1 MKNIL
6 KIAVILILF
15 FITFTTV
22 SNASEEQIDV
32 TSNFKDENLRQAIL
46 EIVKEVT
53 KDPNKTN
60 ITIGDINKITSDN
73 LPSGKQ
79 LHLAG
84 KGIKSLE
91 GLELFSGKNIEW
103 IYLDW
108 NEIEDISVL
117 SRFTTLT
124 KISMSGNKITDI
136 TPLAKLTNLV
146 NLNIS
151 NNQISSLE
159 PIKNLTNLQYIYADN
174 NKITEITP
182 FSQLINAKEISVSGN
197 QITNIDLLTKLPNL
211 YELDASRNDITSIE
225 NSQVNEKIT
234 NINLNYNKL
243 SSLQGIQNIKNLQIF
258 SASNNKIT
266 DITAITDLTKL
277 YNLNLNANK
286 ITDITKINKIKQL
299 EYLYLDANNIIYVQA
314 IDELP
319 NLKKVTL
326 YNQTYEFIIKEQYNQ
341 EDLQINLTDYF
352 IKLKETGHKL
362 YEQNA
367 KVEIQNSTGYTLAQ
381 DWSYIIIKQSD
392 LQNNKPIIMKIYDDE
407 NTYITFTI
415 KQEIPQEELASTIY
429 TIENKYVKNVP
440 AKTTKEVFNKNV
452 NIPVEILHN
461 DNALQNTQIVATKDI
476 VKLNSK
482 SYIIIVDGDITKDGL
497 VNIFD
502 IMKIKR
508 KVLGLVE
515 LEIDTNMAAD
525 VTKDGNVNI
534 MDIMKMI
541 RMVSNETN

>member
-46 EIVKEVT
+46 EIVREVT

-108 NEIEDISVL
+108 NEIADISIL
-117 SRFTTLT
+117 SRFTSLT
-124 KISMSGNKITDI
+124 KISMSSNKITDI

-159 PIKNLTNLQYIYADN
+159 PIKNLTNIQYIYADN
-174 NKITEITP
+174 NKITEITAL
-182 FSQLINAKEISVSGN
+182 SKLTNAKEISVSGN

-211 YELDASRNDITSIE
+211 YGLDASRNNIANIE
-225 NSQVNEKIT
+225 NFQINTHIT
-234 NINLNYNKL
+234 NMNLNYNNL
-243 SSLQGIQNIKNLQIF
+243 STLQGIQNIKNLQIF
-258 SASNNKIT
+258 SASNNKIV
-266 DITAITDLTKL
+266 DITPITDLREL

-286 ITDITKINKIKQL
+286 ITDITKINKMKQL

-392 LQNNKPIIMKIYDDE
+392 LQNKPIIMKIYDNE
-407 NTYITFTI
+407 NSYITFTI
-415 KQEIPQEELASTIY
+415 KQEIPQQELASTIY

-440 AKTTKEVFNKNV
+440 AKTTKEVFNQNV
-452 NIPVEILHN
+452 NIPVEILRS
-461 DNALQNTQIVATKDI
+461 DKALQNTQIVATKDV

-508 KVLGLVE
+508 KVIGLVE
-515 LEIDTNMAAD
+515 LDVDTNMAAD
-525 VTKDGNVNI
+525 ITKDGNVNI
-534 MDIMKMI
+534 MDVMKML

>member
-46 EIVKEVT
+46 EIVREVT

-108 NEIEDISVL
+108 NEIADISIL
-117 SRFTTLT
+117 SRFTSLT
-124 KISMSGNKITDI
+124 KISMSSNKITDI

-159 PIKNLTNLQYIYADN
+159 PIKNLTNIQYICADN
-174 NKITEITP
+174 NKITEITAL
-182 FSQLINAKEISVSGN
+182 SKLTNAKEISVSGN
-197 QITNIDLLTKLPNL
+197 QITNIDLLAKLPNL
-211 YELDASRNDITSIE
+211 YGLDASRNNIANIE
-225 NSQVNEKIT
+225 NFQVNTHIT
-234 NINLNYNKL
+234 NMNLNYNNL
-243 SSLQGIQNIKNLQIF
+243 STLQGIQNIKNLQIF
-258 SASNNKIT
+258 SASNNKIV
-266 DITAITDLTKL
+266 DITPITDLTKL

-286 ITDITKINKIKQL
+286 ITDITKINKMKQL
-299 EYLYLDANNIIYVQA
+299 EYVYLDANNIIYVQA
-314 IDELP
+314 IDELQ

-381 DWSYIIIKQSD
+381 DWSYIIIKRSD
-392 LQNNKPIIMKIYDDE
+392 LQNKPIIMKIYDNE
-407 NTYITFTI
+407 NSYITFTI
-415 KQEIPQEELASTIY
+415 KQEIPQQELASTIY

-440 AKTTKEVFNKNV
+440 AKTTKEVFNQNV
-452 NIPVEILHN
+452 NIPVEILRN
-461 DNALQNTQIVATKDI
+461 DKALQNTQIVATKDI

-482 SYIIIVDGDITKDGL
+482 SYIIIVHGDITKDGL

-508 KVLGLVE
+508 KVIGLVE
-515 LEIDTNMAAD
+515 LDVDTSMAAD
-525 VTKDGNVNI
+525 ITKDGNVNI
-534 MDIMKMI
+534 MDVMKML
-541 RMVSNETN
+541 RMVNNETN

>member
-46 EIVKEVT
+46 EIVREVT
-53 KDPNKTN
+53 KDSNKTN

-79 LHLAG
+79 LNLAG

-108 NEIEDISVL
+108 NEIADISIL
-117 SRFTTLT
+117 SRFTSLT
-124 KISMSGNKITDI
+124 KISMSSNKITDI
-136 TPLAKLTNLV
+136 TPFAKLTNLV
-146 NLNIS
+146 NLNIN

-159 PIKNLTNLQYIYADN
+159 PIKNLTNIQYICADN
-174 NKITEITP
+174 NKITEITAL
-182 FSQLINAKEISVSGN
+182 SKLTNAKEISVSGN

-211 YELDASRNDITSIE
+211 YGLDASRNNIANIE
-225 NSQVNEKIT
+225 NFQVNTHIT
-234 NINLNYNKL
+234 NMNLNYNNL
-243 SSLQGIQNIKNLQIF
+243 STLQGIQNIKNLQIF
-258 SASNNKIT
+258 SASNNKIV
-266 DITAITDLTKL
+266 DITPITDLTEL

-286 ITDITKINKIKQL
+286 ITDITKINKMKQL

-314 IDELP
+314 IDDLP

-392 LQNNKPIIMKIYDDE
+392 LQNKPIIMKIYDNE
-407 NTYITFTI
+407 NSYITFTI
-415 KQEIPQEELASTIY
+415 KQEIPQQELASTIY

-440 AKTTKEVFNKNV
+440 AKTTKEVFNQNV
-452 NIPVEILHN
+452 NIPVEILRN
-461 DNALQNTQIVATKDI
+461 DKALQNTQIVATKDV

-508 KVLGLVE
+508 KVIGLVE
-515 LEIDTNMAAD
+515 LDVDTNMAAD
-525 VTKDGNVNI
+525 ITKDGNVNI
-534 MDIMKMI
+534 MDVMKML

>member
-46 EIVKEVT
+46 EIVREVT

-108 NEIEDISVL
+108 NEIADISIL
-117 SRFTTLT
+117 SRFTSLT
-124 KISMSGNKITDI
+124 KISMSSNKITDI

-159 PIKNLTNLQYIYADN
+159 PIKNLTNIQYIYADN
-174 NKITEITP
+174 NKITEITAL
-182 FSQLINAKEISVSGN
+182 SKLTNAKEISVSGN

-211 YELDASRNDITSIE
+211 YGLDASRNNIANIE
-225 NSQVNEKIT
+225 NFQINTHIT
-234 NINLNYNKL
+234 NMNLNYNNL
-243 SSLQGIQNIKNLQIF
+243 STLQGIQNIKNLQIF
-258 SASNNKIT
+258 SASNNKIV
-266 DITAITDLTKL
+266 DITPITDLREL

-286 ITDITKINKIKQL
+286 ITDITKINKMKQL

-392 LQNNKPIIMKIYDDE
+392 LQNKPIIMKIYDNE
-407 NTYITFTI
+407 NSYITFTI
-415 KQEIPQEELASTIY
+415 KQEIPQQELASTIY

-440 AKTTKEVFNKNV
+440 AKTTKEVFNQNV
-452 NIPVEILHN
+452 NIPVEILRN
-461 DNALQNTQIVATKDI
+461 DKALQNTQIVATKDV

-508 KVLGLVE
+508 KVIGLVE
-515 LEIDTNMAAD
+515 LDVDTNMAAD
-525 VTKDGNVNI
+525 ITKDGNVNI
-534 MDIMKMI
+534 MDVMKML

>member
-46 EIVKEVT
+46 EIVREVT

-60 ITIGDINKITSDN
+60 ITIGDINKITSDSI
-73 LPSGKQ
+73 PSGKQ

-108 NEIEDISVL
+108 NEIADISIL
-117 SRFTTLT
+117 SRFTSLT
-124 KISMSGNKITDI
+124 KISMSSNKITDI
-136 TPLAKLTNLV
+136 TPFAKLTNLV
-146 NLNIS
+146 NLNIN

-159 PIKNLTNLQYIYADN
+159 PIKNLTNIQYICADN
-174 NKITEITP
+174 NKITEITAL
-182 FSQLINAKEISVSGN
+182 SKLTNAKEISVSGN

-211 YELDASRNDITSIE
+211 YGLDASRNNIANIE
-225 NSQVNEKIT
+225 NFQVNTHIT
-234 NINLNYNKL
+234 NMNLNYNNL
-243 SSLQGIQNIKNLQIF
+243 STLQGIQNIKNLQIF
-258 SASNNKIT
+258 SASNNKIV
-266 DITAITDLTKL
+266 DITPITDLTEL

-286 ITDITKINKIKQL
+286 ITDITKINKMKQL

-314 IDELP
+314 IDDLP

-392 LQNNKPIIMKIYDDE
+392 LQNKPIIMKIYDNE
-407 NTYITFTI
+407 NSYITFTI
-415 KQEIPQEELASTIY
+415 KQEIPQQELASTIY

-440 AKTTKEVFNKNV
+440 AKTTKEVFNQNV
-452 NIPVEILHN
+452 NIPVEILRN
-461 DNALQNTQIVATKDI
+461 DKALQNTQIVATKDV

-508 KVLGLVE
+508 KVIGLVE
-515 LEIDTNMAAD
+515 LDVDTNMAAD
-525 VTKDGNVNI
+525 ITKDGNVNI
-534 MDIMKMI
+534 MDVMKML